1 MTNKEPVQSLI
12 IKKQN
17 TQRWFKFLIRAIPES
32 NIHFKAIMMESDNQQ
47 NKAKQPLNHNQHKPT
62 KPEQINQIQQMKASK
77 VLDIEDSANPII
89 KKNQYKPDHFN
100 TFNGAG
106 ESEKIINILLRY
118 LRGEACNF
126 DSVPTSTHIQNFS
139 LT

>member
-1 MTNKEPVQSLI
+1 MVQIPNSSNSGV
-12 IKKQN
+12 KHSFQGYYDG
-17 TQRWFKFLIRAIPES
+17 IRQS
-32 NIHFKAIMMESDNQQ
+32 
-47 NKAKQPLNHNQHKPT
+47 AKQSQTTTEPQSAKPT
-62 KPEQINQIQQMKASK
+62 KPEQINQIQQIKASK